1 MTYILDLILP
11 NFHFLTSTKLLA
23 CSYADKFLSL
33 KPIAQLSALELI
45 GITALSLASKFNE
58 GKNLTPA
65 VVFQILDSKFSID
78 SIVKMETFFLLTLD
92 WKLAHETPCNFI
104 NEIIEYTISDTSCGK
119 IADTAHIFAAMCYID
134 SNISCEG
141 GYMIAIAS
149 ISMALDRM
157 KFADFKNEWLLN
169 IESKAAFNR
178 KKLEKIEEM
187 ISKKYFQSHE

>member
-1 MTYILDLILP
+1 MPGNTEERLRQNLALLVEKSEEFRTKGHLPYWSRGLITTEIRESLMTYILDLILP

-92 WKLAHETPCNFI
+92 
-104 NEIIEYTISDTSCGK
+104 
-119 IADTAHIFAAMCYID
+119 
-134 SNISCEG
+134 
-141 GYMIAIAS
+141 
-149 ISMALDRM
+149 
-157 KFADFKNEWLLN
+157 
-169 IESKAAFNR
+169 
-178 KKLEKIEEM
+178 
-187 ISKKYFQSHE
+187 